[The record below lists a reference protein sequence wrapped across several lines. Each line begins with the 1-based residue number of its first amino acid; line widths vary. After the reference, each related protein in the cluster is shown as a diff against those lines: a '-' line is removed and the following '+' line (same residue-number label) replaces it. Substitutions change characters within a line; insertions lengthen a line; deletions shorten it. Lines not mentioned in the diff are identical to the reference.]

1 MKNRTVMK
9 QDYATIGHANV
20 PRSTFNLSFGHKTTF
35 DAGYLIPHF
44 IQEVV
49 PGDLHRVTAN
59 CFVRL
64 ATPINPIMDS
74 IKIEQQFFFVANRLM
89 WDNWQPFM
97 GEQVNPGDSTD
108 FLIPTM
114 EATNTANP
122 NWAEGT
128 VSDYFGL
135 PIKTTIPNGI
145 ISALPYRA
153 MNRCWFEWYRDEN
166 LQDSPVLNTDDGP
179 DNVSDYPLRRR
190 GKRHDYFTSCLP
202 WPQKGPGVD
211 LPLGETAP
219 VIGGGET
226 TAPKW
231 TNFDGSI
238 ELGSLQQENDFNVK
252 TNPGGI
258 YSGDMYLTTDS
269 AESNMI
275 ADLSEATNATINDLR
290 QAFQLQKLQERDAR
304 GGTRY
309 TELILSHF
317 GVRSSDQRLQR
328 PELLT
333 TASMSVGITQVP
345 QTSGSP
351 GDTDYTPT
359 PQGNLSAYGI
369 AGGSAG
375 FTKAFTE
382 HGYIIG
388 FISARADLT
397 YQTGIDRHWTRSTK
411 YDHYWP
417 ALAKIGEQAVKNRE
431 IYATGTATDDEIFG
445 YQERWAE
452 MRQNLSKITGLFRS
466 KATASLDAWHLSQD
480 FDATPALNN
489 TFIQDDPPID
499 RVIAVTDEPHF
510 LLDAYFQHKATRPLP
525 ADGAPGYIDHF

>member
-35 DAGYLIPHF
+35 DAGYLVPHF
-44 IQEVV
+44 LQEVV

-74 IKIEQQFFFVANRLM
+74 IKVEQQFFFVANRLL
-89 WDNWQPFM
+89 WDNWQAFM
-97 GEQVNPGDSTD
+97 GEQKNPGDSTD

-114 EATNTANP
+114 NNTNTANP
-122 NWAEGT
+122 SWAEGT

-135 PIKTTIPNGI
+135 PIKTTIPDGT

-153 MNRCWFEWYRDEN
+153 LNRCWFEWYRDEN

-179 DNVSDYPLRRR
+179 DNIADYPLRRR

-211 LPLGETAP
+211 LPLGEFAP
-219 VIGGGET
+219 VKSQVSPGGAILIQTDPLNDIGGGDGT
-226 TAPKW
+226 TYNIGTGAS
-231 TNFDGSI
+231 NAV
-238 ELGSLQQENDFNVK
+238 LGGAQPL
-252 TNPGGI
+252 GGF
-258 YSGDMYLTTDS
+258 MY
-269 AESNMI
+269 
-275 ADLSEATNATINDLR
+275 ADLTSATASTINDLR
-290 QAFQLQKLQERDAR
+290 QAFQIQKLQERDAR

-309 TELILSHF
+309 TELLLSHF

-333 TASMSVGITQVP
+333 TASMAVGITQVP
-345 QTSGSP
+345 QTSGTAAAD
-351 GDTDYTPT
+351 GYTPT

-431 IYATGTATDDEIFG
+431 IYATGTATDDDIFG

-466 KATASLDAWHLSQD
+466 KADASLDAWHLSQD

-499 RVIAVTDEPHF
+499 RVIAVQDEPHF
-510 LLDAYFQHKATRPLP
+510 LLDCYFQHKATRPLP